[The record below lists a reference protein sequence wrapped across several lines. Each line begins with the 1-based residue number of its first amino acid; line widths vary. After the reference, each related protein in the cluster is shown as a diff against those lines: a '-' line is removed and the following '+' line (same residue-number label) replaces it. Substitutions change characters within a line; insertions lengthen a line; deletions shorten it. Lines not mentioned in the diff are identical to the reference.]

1 MPSKIRIV
9 LEGYARYRDG
19 KKWKKRY
26 CVLSL
31 SPTTPDALHL
41 YITKSYDDFAAYR
54 NSGSVL
60 TAMLPPVRK
69 LHELP
74 ISPESRA
81 LLSDTPNIIQRS
93 SDHNQNTLT
102 SQSST
107 LANYCPSITTSSGPL
122 INTAA
127 HSYNTASGNTLSGLA
142 TASNLASSVGGP
154 APVDEIT
161 GFESGYH
168 MDKESNIIVLIGG
181 SSVYALALAGMDEMF
196 CWADNLARIVVD
208 NRFRVTLR
216 HSGDGSKLFQGLQGS
231 LHVQHW
237 RLCLIGEPSTGC
249 KFICNWR
256 LDHVDKAYTMTMP
269 AQSANQLL
277 SNNSN
282 NNSTSTSTI
291 TTTSNSMTGITNN
304 STTFISANLTTPAP
318 SISSSSFNT
327 GNPLNLD
334 HHRTGSR
341 TGLTTMST
349 VPTTT
354 LITSPSTTAFNNP
367 NKYLFFMECSPA
379 SGKGRG
385 SYIFEIDGSRLAELT
400 IAIEQFTALRYNPNL
415 KPATCAEASQLTVTA
430 QSNLGTTNFGTIDRC
445 NKNDNLFRN
454 GNPPICTT
462 IPTNIGSSVI
472 DDLGIASSS
481 FSSDTSSNPRSVSPT
496 HHHQQQQQLTKRR
509 SRDSI
514 FNPLRKISSGH
525 HNFNLFKANDYQSST
540 IDRLFSKQT
549 MSQFIVTTA
558 TTTTTINTATTTTSG
573 TEQSLVPVL
582 HSKYSWNFQRTSSL
596 SPPDMI
602 VNDSIL
608 DSYNPNSL
616 SRFDHLHEN
625 SFKEQFNLSGGG
637 GVSVVAT
644 TIGVTTNDN
653 IQEGN
658 NSPIEILNSLD
669 KTSHNAGDFSTVS
682 NPDQSS
688 MSNSNNNN
696 NPLTSSICSCSP
708 LWNTG
713 TNNNSNTFP
722 ISSSSRLVDDVN
734 VSSSSSS
741 SSLMIGRD
749 IIRNMSETNYFLDDN
764 IQVAKVAAGLIISK
778 KPPYYHHHQQQ
789 HCSGSGYPTR
799 ISGLTPVSTIFTGA
813 SNTTSTSTACG
824 AVKTGNCKQ
833 SLPSTVPSFRF
844 SSTSSTRHHRHTHHH
859 RFIFDGPNSSGNQSS
874 SGCSTTAVL
883 PSVPIPSIGTNSDI
897 NHNFMHS
904 SLSSSSEYNRTQLHP
919 ESLLS
924 KQRQYSQQ
932 YHNSLLNFISSC
944 QTYNSLNTSTSDLNC
959 STTTTSSSVESTLD
973 QVDNNK
979 NICDT
984 DKNITNTTT
993 TTTTTCVTSIRNS
1006 SNHEIFTADE
1016 DYWDLRDNSNCQ
1028 HKLIIQ
1034 SSKMD
1039 STIVGVA
1046 DTSKES
1052 DNLCVMTGAIPSD
1065 SVELHTCKESSPYPC
1080 ELNQFTNTPFIY
1092 PHFYLSSIEPSQCIY
1107 RHRLQQYRVCNCI
1120 SLLRRSFSANSNI
1133 QFIDLSNN
1141 DLQIFNFRPSLTLRT
1156 MRSLDSCIVPRSKS
1170 INDNSSIEK
1179 TIGAT
1184 DHDSKLYRTLQSYST
1199 NPHISVQSPLCKSFC
1214 GGRFQKIHR
1223 LFHRK
1228 QHSQSHDN
1236 LECSK
1241 TSVDRSK
1248 LLNDI
1253 DFDTQLWDEV
1263 KSKHIL
1269 CTNIPFW
1276 NCTGNDA
1283 DTDETHENRFD
1294 RILDLSYRIF
1304 ICPRH
1309 GVQSLHWNF
1318 SSDDGQ
1324 QHISRLNTSRRDS
1337 VFQSKKLL
1345 KSTPVN
1351 QKHSNVSTLLP
1362 HLLNSIA
1369 LPRPLSLVRLTTEKS
1384 KYHCRKSFEH
1394 YIKNKESK
1402 VTNLNF
1408 DKDSNDGN
1416 NDITSSIIDVTSSHT
1431 LPKNKISHSLP
1442 PSNTTISSSTLTN
1455 QSYSFSPNNNYY
1467 YYAPISNRCPSLIS
1481 LNSSSCSE
1489 PCLSKIN
1496 LIHSLSS
1503 SFSVDYNHELLEGR
1517 KLLSLNKDTS
1527 ESSNNSQQYE
1537 SLISS
1542 SSLSR
1547 NMKERNNNNNDS
1559 MLSDAQKLCHSEM
1572 MTVGS
1577 SVLLSSP
1584 SSSPPIPSI
1593 DLKYHPLFRCN
1604 NTVEKSLVGSLS
1616 NYCDVEFL
1624 NELRL
1629 HLLRMNSHHNVISN
1643 NNNMPGQIESSQQ
1656 RKNVND
1662 IVGENVTCIHD
1673 MQHGSNDDSDML
1685 QSSLYSDKQTQSLSS
1700 SASSSGGLTTTKSS
1714 DITWSKALYGNSTI
1728 DSNINES
1735 NYSINQLSCN
1745 SSTSNSNN
1753 RQSYLSKL
1761 FDRSFSSNAKS
1772 LSPSIISPTI
1782 RANTLPTTRILRQQS
1797 IDHKN
1802 TWNNINNH
1810 LICVNSSKVDTTN
1823 QDIIANGNSINQKVN
1838 NRLYFLHHSDHRNSA
1853 MQDNHHHFKI
1863 NTTISSDKANNVL
1876 TRKFSHQ
1883 SEIDHFS
1890 RIMTTNI
1897 SSSNNNNKNNVNR
1910 RSRKSDEQLNDKSTL
1925 SSCNVEQQIPVEYP
1939 VYNNLIEL
1947 RENVRPLSNDG
1958 VGSMLTYDLK
1968 SIPSLLSSVITSI
1981 SGSLP
1986 SESLLSSQSLHVT
1999 INEDNGFQHH
2009 HLNQSTT
2016 ANYVNLPMF
2025 WSNHHS
2031 TTTPTPSSMFSRSST
2046 SCQRQHST
2054 DVTTTATTTIEPRL
2068 YANIMPSNTTSKY
2081 QSVRNKQQSKTD
2093 FSLLSKNH
2101 IRHSGSGIPPSVAD
2115 CTGNSSSSSNSSLT
2129 GESQMPS
2136 GVVIDHNSKIMDI
2149 SEKSHSLDPTSV
2161 INLIPTTTATIPQY
2175 CPVAVVAR
2183 AQEAA
2188 NLPTNS
2194 DYSNLPDEVRDPS
2207 RNYAMVDLRP
2217 SPASSTI
2224 PPAELT
2230 LNIIQHHNDNRTGQF
2245 TTCNSSSTS
2254 TGSSSSGD
2262 CTSDAATL
2270 TSDTIESYETI
2281 GASNNNHS
2289 YNNSKLNKLKTKN
2302 SIDTDSY
2309 GGRGDDDN
2317 LLTGSISSSRRR
2329 HSHSLSSVTTTDHPS
2344 ILLNYI
2350 HVIAASNG
2358 RFTSLTTTTDGT
2370 VQLSGPCSVGDSNH
2384 NHNNKSLICD
2394 FGNSPNSS
2402 NSSSSALGG
2411 VTSSS
2416 SSSHS
2421 TGSSLVP
2428 VSSTSF
2434 GDTFSCRSMTSSGIS
2449 SVEGGGGVAVSDM
2462 IELSS
2467 CSPSDENCVNYTQ
2480 IDFARTMALGE
2491 LSGDIMAQ
2499 ENQMLHKLPSTA
2511 TGIRIA
2517 NRWSSSSSNK
2527 IDRTTSVKKTLCRS
2541 IRLIGRG
2548 TRKKV
2553 G

>member
-9 LEGYARYRDG
+9 SEGYARYRDG

-60 TAMLPPVRK
+60 TAMLPAVRK

-93 SDHNQNTLT
+93 SDHNHILSVYQNTLT

-107 LANYCPSITTSSGPL
+107 LANYCSPITNSSGPL

-216 HSGDGSKLFQGLQGS
+216 HTGDGSKLFQGLQGS

-237 RLCLIGEPSTGC
+237 RLCLVGEPSTGC

-269 AQSANQLL
+269 AQTANQFL

-282 NNSTSTSTI
+282 INSTNTSTTTTTI
-291 TTTSNSMTGITNN
+291 TTSNSTTGITNN
-304 STTFISANLTTPAP
+304 STTYVSTNLTTTSAS

-341 TGLTTMST
+341 TGLTTIST
-349 VPTTT
+349 VPTTST
-354 LITSPSTTAFNNP
+354 MITSPSTNAFNNP

-385 SYIFEIDGSRLAELT
+385 SYIFEIDGSRLVELT

-445 NKNDNLFRN
+445 NKNDNLFHN
-454 GNPPICTT
+454 SNPPICTT
-462 IPTNIGSSVI
+462 MQTNIGNSTI

-496 HHHQQQQQLTKRR
+496 HHHQQQQLTKRR

-525 HNFNLFKANDYQSST
+525 HNFNLFKTNDYQSST

-549 MSQFIVTTA
+549 MSQFMITTA
-558 TTTTTINTATTTTSG
+558 TITTTTTTTTTTTSTINTAATTTSS
-573 TEQSLVPVL
+573 TEQSSVPVL
-582 HSKYSWNFQRTSSL
+582 HSKCSWNFQRTSSL

-608 DSYNPNSL
+608 DNYNPNSL
-616 SRFDHLHEN
+616 SRCDRLHQN

-644 TIGVTTNDN
+644 TIGVTTTTNHNSN

-658 NSPIEILNSLD
+658 NSPIEIMNSLN
-669 KTSHNAGDFSTVS
+669 KTSHNVSDFSTVS
-682 NPDQSS
+682 NPDQSV

-696 NPLTSSICSCSP
+696 NPLTSFICSCSP
-708 LWNTG
+708 LCNTG
-713 TNNNSNTFP
+713 TNNNNTFP

-734 VSSSSSS
+734 VLSSSSS
-741 SSLMIGRD
+741 SSLMIGND
-749 IIRNMSETNYFLDDN
+749 IIENMSETNYFLDDN

-778 KPPYYHHHQQQ
+778 KPPYYHHQQQ

-799 ISGLTPVSTIFTGA
+799 ISGLTPASTIFAGV
-813 SNTTSTSTACG
+813 SNMTNTTTSTVCG
-824 AVKTGNCKQ
+824 AVTTGNCKQ
-833 SLPSTVPSFRF
+833 PLPSTVPSFRV
-844 SSTSSTRHHRHTHHH
+844 SSTTSTRHHQHTHH

-883 PSVPIPSIGTNSDI
+883 PSVPIPSIGTDSGI
-897 NHNFMHS
+897 NIHNFMHS
-904 SLSSSSEYNRTQLHP
+904 SLSSSSSEYNRTQLYP
-919 ESLLS
+919 ESLLP

-944 QTYNSLNTSTSDLNC
+944 QISDSLNTSTSDLNC

-973 QVDNNK
+973 QVDSNK
-979 NICDT
+979 NICNT
-984 DKNITNTTT
+984 DKTITNTTT
-993 TTTTTCVTSIRNS
+993 ITTGCSNTTTTTSVTSNRNS

-1016 DYWDLRDNSNCQ
+1016 DYWDLRDSSNCH
-1028 HKLIIQ
+1028 HKSIQ

-1039 STIVGVA
+1039 STIVGVT
-1046 DTSKES
+1046 DTSNKS
-1052 DNLCVMTGAIPSD
+1052 DNLCVMPGTIPSD
-1065 SVELHTCKESSPYPC
+1065 SVELQTCTESPSNPC
-1080 ELNQFTNTPFIY
+1080 ELNRFTNTSFVY

-1120 SLLRRSFSANSNI
+1120 SLLRRSLSANSNI

-1141 DLQIFNFRPSLTLRT
+1141 DLQIVNYRPSLTLRT
-1156 MRSLDSCIVPRSKS
+1156 MCSFDSSIVSRRKT
-1170 INDNSSIEK
+1170 IDDNSLVENN
-1179 TIGAT
+1179 TAAT
-1184 DHDSKLYRTLQSYST
+1184 DRDSKLCRTLRSFST
-1199 NPHISVQSPLCKSFC
+1199 NPHISVHSSLCKSFC

-1236 LECSK
+1236 LQYGK
-1241 TSVDRSK
+1241 TSMDRSE
-1248 LLNDI
+1248 LLNDM
-1253 DFDTQLWDEV
+1253 DFDAQLWDEV
-1263 KSKHIL
+1263 KSKKNL
-1269 CTNIPFW
+1269 CTNIPSW
-1276 NCTGNDA
+1276 NCTNDDA
-1283 DTDETHENRFD
+1283 DTNDTHENRFD
-1294 RILDLSYRIF
+1294 RNLDLSCRIF

-1318 SSDDGQ
+1318 SSDDAQ
-1324 QHISRLNTSRRDS
+1324 QHISRLNTSRKDS
-1337 VFQSKKLL
+1337 VPQSKKLL
-1345 KSTPVN
+1345 KSTLIN
-1351 QKHSNVSTLLP
+1351 QKHSKVSTLPP
-1362 HLLNSIA
+1362 HFLNPIA

-1384 KYHCRKSFEH
+1384 KYYCRKSSEH

-1402 VTNLNF
+1402 VTNSNF
-1408 DKDSNDGN
+1408 DEESNDGN
-1416 NDITSSIIDVTSSHT
+1416 NDITSLIIDVTSSHT
-1431 LPKNKISHSLP
+1431 LPKNKISHSLL
-1442 PSNTTISSSTLTN
+1442 PSHTTISSTIIN
-1455 QSYSFSPNNNYY
+1455 QLYTYSPNNNNYY

-1481 LNSSSCSE
+1481 LNSSPCSE

-1503 SFSVDYNHELLEGR
+1503 FSVDYNHD
-1517 KLLSLNKDTS
+1517 LSLNNNTS
-1527 ESSNNSQQYE
+1527 KSFNNSQHYE

-1542 SSLSR
+1542 LSLSQ
-1547 NMKERNNNNNDS
+1547 NMKERNNNDS
-1559 MLSDAQKLCHSEM
+1559 MLSDVQKSCQSEI
-1572 MTVGS
+1572 MTGGS

-1584 SSSPPIPSI
+1584 SSSPPIPST
-1593 DLKYHPLFRCN
+1593 DLKYHPLFRDN

-1629 HLLRMNSHHNVISN
+1629 YLLRMNSHHNVIGN
-1643 NNNMPGQIESSQQ
+1643 NIIPGLIESSQQ
-1656 RKNVND
+1656 RKQNVSDND
-1662 IVGENVTCIHD
+1662 TVGENVTCIRD
-1673 MQHGSNDDSDML
+1673 MHHGSNDDSDIL
-1685 QSSLYSDKQTQSLSS
+1685 QLSLHSDKQTQSLSS

-1714 DITWSKALYGNSTI
+1714 DITWSKALYGNSLI
-1728 DSNINES
+1728 DSNINEP
-1735 NYSINQLSCN
+1735 NYSTNQLSCN
-1745 SSTSNSNN
+1745 SSTSNN

-1761 FDRSFSSNAKS
+1761 FDRSISSNVKS
-1772 LSPSIISPTI
+1772 LSPSIFSPTI

-1797 IDHKN
+1797 INHKN
-1802 TWNNINNH
+1802 TWNNSNTH

-1823 QDIIANGNSINQKVN
+1823 QDIVSNSNSISSTNQKVN
-1838 NRLYFLHHSDHRNSA
+1838 NRLHFLHRSDRQNSTV
-1853 MQDNHHHFKI
+1853 QDSHHHFKI
-1863 NTTISSDKANNVL
+1863 NTTINSDKLNNVL

-1890 RIMTTNI
+1890 RIITTNT

-1910 RSRKSDEQLNDKSTL
+1910 RSRKSNVQPNDKSTL
-1925 SSCNVEQQIPVEYP
+1925 SNYNVEQQIPVEYP

-1947 RENVRPLSNDG
+1947 RESARSLSNDG
-1958 VGSMLTYDLK
+1958 VGSMLTHGLK
-1968 SIPSLLSSVITSI
+1968 SIPSLQSSVITST
-1981 SGSLP
+1981 SGSLQ
-1986 SESLLSSQSLHVT
+1986 SESST
-1999 INEDNGFQHH
+1999 INEDNSYHH
-2009 HLNQSTT
+2009 HHPNQSTT

-2025 WSNHHS
+2025 WSSNQS
-2031 TTTPTPSSMFSRSST
+2031 TTTTTPSSMFSRSSA
-2046 SCQRQHST
+2046 SFQRQHST
-2054 DVTTTATTTIEPRL
+2054 DVTTTVTTTIEPRL
-2068 YANIMPSNTTSKY
+2068 YANLMPFNTTGKY
-2081 QSVRNKQQSKTD
+2081 QSVKNKQQHNKTD

-2101 IRHSGSGIPPSVAD
+2101 IRYSGVGTPPSVAD
-2115 CTGNSSSSSNSSLT
+2115 CTGNSSSSSNSSLN
-2129 GESQMPS
+2129 GESQLPS
-2136 GVVIDHNSKIMDI
+2136 GVIIDHNSKIMDI
-2149 SEKSHSLDPTSV
+2149 SNKSHFLDPTSV
-2161 INLIPTTTATIPQY
+2161 INFIPTTTSTIPQY

-2183 AQEAA
+2183 ARAA
-2188 NLPTNS
+2188 ENLPSNS
-2194 DYSNLPDEVRDPS
+2194 DYSNLPDE
-2207 RNYAMVDLRP
+2207 
-2217 SPASSTI
+2217 
-2224 PPAELT
+2224 
-2230 LNIIQHHNDNRTGQF
+2230 
-2245 TTCNSSSTS
+2245 
-2254 TGSSSSGD
+2254 
-2262 CTSDAATL
+2262 
-2270 TSDTIESYETI
+2270 
-2281 GASNNNHS
+2281 
-2289 YNNSKLNKLKTKN
+2289 
-2302 SIDTDSY
+2302 
-2309 GGRGDDDN
+2309 
-2317 LLTGSISSSRRR
+2317 
-2329 HSHSLSSVTTTDHPS
+2329 
-2344 ILLNYI
+2344 
-2350 HVIAASNG
+2350 
-2358 RFTSLTTTTDGT
+2358 
-2370 VQLSGPCSVGDSNH
+2370 
-2384 NHNNKSLICD
+2384 
-2394 FGNSPNSS
+2394 
-2402 NSSSSALGG
+2402 
-2411 VTSSS
+2411 
-2416 SSSHS
+2416 
-2421 TGSSLVP
+2421 
-2428 VSSTSF
+2428 
-2434 GDTFSCRSMTSSGIS
+2434 
-2449 SVEGGGGVAVSDM
+2449 
-2462 IELSS
+2462 
-2467 CSPSDENCVNYTQ
+2467 
-2480 IDFARTMALGE
+2480 
-2491 LSGDIMAQ
+2491 
-2499 ENQMLHKLPSTA
+2499 
-2511 TGIRIA
+2511 
-2517 NRWSSSSSNK
+2517 
-2527 IDRTTSVKKTLCRS
+2527 
-2541 IRLIGRG
+2541 
-2548 TRKKV
+2548 
-2553 G
+2553 

>member
-1 MPSKIRIV
+1 
-9 LEGYARYRDG
+9 
-19 KKWKKRY
+19 
-26 CVLSL
+26 
-31 SPTTPDALHL
+31 
-41 YITKSYDDFAAYR
+41 
-54 NSGSVL
+54 
-60 TAMLPPVRK
+60 MLPAVRK

-81 LLSDTPNIIQRS
+81 LLNDTPNIIQRS
-93 SDHNQNTLT
+93 SDHNHTLSVYQNTLT
-102 SQSST
+102 SQPST
-107 LANYCPSITTSSGPL
+107 LANYCSSITTSSGPL

-154 APVDEIT
+154 SPVDEIT

-269 AQSANQLL
+269 AQSANQFL

-282 NNSTSTSTI
+282 INSPNTSSSTTTI
-291 TTTSNSMTGITNN
+291 TTTTSNSTTGITNN
-304 STTFISANLTTPAP
+304 STSYVSTSLTTSAS

-334 HHRTGSR
+334 HHRNGSR
-341 TGLTTMST
+341 TGLTTIST
-349 VPTTT
+349 VPATTT
-354 LITSPSTTAFNNP
+354 TMITSPSTTALNNP

-385 SYIFEIDGSRLAELT
+385 SYIFEIDGSRLVELT

-445 NKNDNLFRN
+445 NKNDNLFHN
-454 GNPPICTT
+454 SNPPICTT
-462 IPTNIGSSVI
+462 IQKNNGSSTI

-496 HHHQQQQQLTKRR
+496 HHHQQQQLTKRR

-525 HNFNLFKANDYQSST
+525 HNFNLFKTNDYQSST

-549 MSQFIVTTA
+549 MSQFMITTA
-558 TTTTTINTATTTTSG
+558 TITTTTTTTTSTINTANTTTSG
-573 TEQSLVPVL
+573 TEQSSVPVL
-582 HSKYSWNFQRTSSL
+582 HSKCSWNFQRTSSL

-608 DSYNPNSL
+608 DNYNPNSL
-616 SRFDHLHEN
+616 SRYDRLHQN
-625 SFKEQFNLSGGG
+625 SFKEQFNISGGG
-637 GVSVVAT
+637 GLSVVAT
-644 TIGVTTNDN
+644 TIGVTTATNHNNN

-658 NSPIEILNSLD
+658 NSPIEIMNSLN
-669 KTSHNAGDFSTVS
+669 KTSHNVSDFSTVS
-682 NPDQSS
+682 NPDQSV
-688 MSNSNNNN
+688 MSNNNNNN
-696 NPLTSSICSCSP
+696 NPLTSFICSCSP
-708 LWNTG
+708 LCNTG
-713 TNNNSNTFP
+713 TNNNSNNTFP
-722 ISSSSRLVDDVN
+722 MSSSSRLVDDVN
-734 VSSSSSS
+734 VLSSSSS
-741 SSLMIGRD
+741 SSLMIGHD
-749 IIRNMSETNYFLDDN
+749 IIENMSETNYFLDDN

-789 HCSGSGYPTR
+789 HFSGSGYPTR
-799 ISGLTPVSTIFTGA
+799 ISGLTPASTIFSGVSNMT
-813 SNTTSTSTACG
+813 NTTNSTICG
-824 AVKTGNCKQ
+824 AVTTGNSKQ
-833 SLPSTVPSFRF
+833 PLPSTVPSFRV
-844 SSTSSTRHHRHTHHH
+844 SSTTSTRHHPHTHHH

-883 PSVPIPSIGTNSDI
+883 PSVPIPSIGTDSGI
-897 NHNFMHS
+897 NIHNFMHS
-904 SLSSSSEYNRTQLHP
+904 SLSSSSSEYNRTQLYP
-919 ESLLS
+919 ESLLP
-924 KQRQYSQQ
+924 KRRQDSQQ

-944 QTYNSLNTSTSDLNC
+944 QISDSLNTSTSDLNF

-973 QVDNNK
+973 QVDNNE
-979 NICDT
+979 NICNT
-984 DKNITNTTT
+984 DKTITNTTTITTGSSST

-1006 SNHEIFTADE
+1006 PNHEIFTADE
-1016 DYWDLRDNSNCQ
+1016 DYWDLRDSSNCQ
-1028 HKLIIQ
+1028 HKLIQ
-1034 SSKMD
+1034 SSKVD
-1039 STIVGVA
+1039 STVVGVTDA
-1046 DTSKES
+1046 SNTS
-1052 DNLCVMTGAIPSD
+1052 DNLCVMTGTIPSD
-1065 SVELHTCKESSPYPC
+1065 SVELHTCTESSSNPC
-1080 ELNQFTNTPFIY
+1080 ELNQFTNTSFVY
-1092 PHFYLSSIEPSQCIY
+1092 PHFNMSSIEPGQCIY

-1141 DLQIFNFRPSLTLRT
+1141 DLQIVNFRPSFTLRT
-1156 MRSLDSCIVPRSKS
+1156 MCSLDSSIVSRTKT
-1170 INDNSSIEK
+1170 INDNGLVEN
-1179 TIGAT
+1179 TTAAT
-1184 DHDSKLYRTLQSYST
+1184 DHNSKLCRTLRSFST
-1199 NPHISVQSPLCKSFC
+1199 NPHISITSPLCKSFC

-1236 LECSK
+1236 LQSGK
-1241 TSVDRSK
+1241 TSMDRSE
-1248 LLNDI
+1248 LLNDM
-1253 DFDTQLWDEV
+1253 DFDVQLWDEA
-1263 KSKHIL
+1263 KSKKKL
-1269 CTNIPFW
+1269 CTNIPSW
-1276 NCTGNDA
+1276 NCTSEDA
-1283 DTDETHENRFD
+1283 DTNDTHENRFD
-1294 RILDLSYRIF
+1294 RNLDLWCRIF

-1318 SSDDGQ
+1318 SSDDAQ
-1324 QHISRLNTSRRDS
+1324 QHISRLNTSRKDS
-1337 VFQSKKLL
+1337 VPQSKKHL
-1345 KSTPVN
+1345 KSTFDN
-1351 QKHSNVSTLLP
+1351 QKHSKVSTLP
-1362 HLLNSIA
+1362 AHFLNTTA

-1384 KYHCRKSFEH
+1384 KYHCRKSSEH
-1394 YIKNKESK
+1394 NIKNKESK

-1408 DKDSNDGN
+1408 DEDSSVGN
-1416 NDITSSIIDVTSSHT
+1416 SDITSLIIDVTSSHT
-1431 LPKNKISHSLP
+1431 LPKNKISHSLL
-1442 PSNTTISSSTLTN
+1442 PSHTTISSTIIN
-1455 QSYSFSPNNNYY
+1455 QLYSYSPNNNNYY
-1467 YYAPISNRCPSLIS
+1467 YYTPVSNRCPSLIS
-1481 LNSSSCSE
+1481 LNSSPCSE

-1503 SFSVDYNHELLEGR
+1503 SFGVDYNHD
-1517 KLLSLNKDTS
+1517 LSLNNNTS
-1527 ESSNNSQQYE
+1527 KSLLSSP
-1537 SLISS
+1537 
-1542 SSLSR
+1542 SLSQ
-1547 NMKERNNNNNDS
+1547 NMKGRNNNDDS
-1559 MLSDAQKLCHSEM
+1559 MLSDVQKSFHSEM
-1572 MTVGS
+1572 MTGGS

-1584 SSSPPIPSI
+1584 SSSPPMPSI

-1629 HLLRMNSHHNVISN
+1629 YLLRMNSHHNDIGN
-1643 NNNMPGQIESSQQ
+1643 NNISGLIESSQQ
-1656 RKNVND
+1656 RKQNVND
-1662 IVGENVTCIHD
+1662 NDTIGENVTCIRD
-1673 MQHGSNDDSDML
+1673 MHHGSNDDSDIL
-1685 QSSLYSDKQTQSLSS
+1685 QLSLHSDKQTQSLSS
-1700 SASSSGGLTTTKSS
+1700 SASSSGGLITTKRS
-1714 DITWSKALYGNSTI
+1714 DITRSKALYGNNTI
-1728 DSNINES
+1728 DSNINEP
-1735 NYSINQLSCN
+1735 NYSTNQLSCN
-1745 SSTSNSNN
+1745 SST

-1761 FDRSFSSNAKS
+1761 FDRSISSNVKS
-1772 LSPSIISPTI
+1772 LSPSIFSPTI

-1797 IDHKN
+1797 INHKS
-1802 TWNNINNH
+1802 TWNNGNNH

-1823 QDIIANGNSINQKVN
+1823 QDILANSNSISSINQKVD
-1838 NRLYFLHHSDHRNSA
+1838 NRLHFSYRSDHRNSTV
-1853 MQDNHHHFKI
+1853 QDKHHFKM
-1863 NTTISSDKANNVL
+1863 NTTISNDKLNSLL

-1883 SEIDHFS
+1883 PEIDHFS
-1890 RIMTTNI
+1890 RIITTNT
-1897 SSSNNNNKNNVNR
+1897 SSSNNNNKSNANR
-1910 RSRKSDEQLNDKSTL
+1910 RSRKSNEQPSDKSTL
-1925 SSCNVEQQIPVEYP
+1925 SNCNVEQQMPVEYP

-1947 RENVRPLSNDG
+1947 RESARSLSNDG
-1958 VGSMLTYDLK
+1958 VGSMLTYGLK
-1968 SIPSLLSSVITSI
+1968 SIPSLQSSLITST
-1981 SGSLP
+1981 SGSLQ
-1986 SESLLSSQSLHVT
+1986 SESSLSSQSLHVT
-1999 INEDNGFQHH
+1999 TNEDNSYHH
-2009 HLNQSTT
+2009 HHHPNQSTT

-2031 TTTPTPSSMFSRSST
+2031 TTAITTTPTPSSMFSRSST

-2054 DVTTTATTTIEPRL
+2054 DVTTTVTTTIEPRL
-2068 YANIMPSNTTSKY
+2068 YANIMPLNTTSKY
-2081 QSVRNKQQSKTD
+2081 QSARNKQQHNKTD
-2093 FSLLSKNH
+2093 LSLLSKNH
-2101 IRHSGSGIPPSVAD
+2101 IRYSGVGTPPSVAD
-2115 CTGNSSSSSNSSLT
+2115 FTGNSSNSSLN
-2129 GESQMPS
+2129 GESQLPS
-2136 GVVIDHNSKIMDI
+2136 GVIIDHNSKITDI
-2149 SEKSHSLDPTSV
+2149 SNKSHSLDPNSV
-2161 INLIPTTTATIPQY
+2161 TNFIPTTTSSIIPQY
-2175 CPVAVVAR
+2175 CPVAVVASAR
-2183 AQEAA
+2183 AAA

-2224 PPAELT
+2224 PPTELT
-2230 LNIIQHHNDNRTGQF
+2230 LNIIHHHNDHRTGQF

-2254 TGSSSSGD
+2254 TGSSSSSGD

-2281 GASNNNHS
+2281 GASNNNNS
-2289 YNNSKLNKLKTKN
+2289 YNNSKLNKLKAKN

-2309 GGRGDDDN
+2309 GGGGIRGEDGN
-2317 LLTGSISSSRRR
+2317 LLTSSISSSRRR

-2350 HVIAASNG
+2350 HVIAASNN
-2358 RFTSLTTTTDGT
+2358 RFTSITTTADDA

-2402 NSSSSALGG
+2402 NSSSSGLG

-2416 SSSHS
+2416 SSS

-2449 SVEGGGGVAVSDM
+2449 SVEGGGVVVSDM
-2462 IELSS
+2462 VELSS
-2467 CSPSDENCVNYTQ
+2467 CSPPDENCVNYTQ

-2499 ENQMLHKLPSTA
+2499 ENQTFHKLPSTT

-2517 NRWSSSSSNK
+2517 NRWSSSNSNK

>member
-1 MPSKIRIV
+1 
-9 LEGYARYRDG
+9 
-19 KKWKKRY
+19 
-26 CVLSL
+26 
-31 SPTTPDALHL
+31 
-41 YITKSYDDFAAYR
+41 
-54 NSGSVL
+54 
-60 TAMLPPVRK
+60 
-69 LHELP
+69 
-74 ISPESRA
+74 
-81 LLSDTPNIIQRS
+81 
-93 SDHNQNTLT
+93 
-102 SQSST
+102 
-107 LANYCPSITTSSGPL
+107 
-122 INTAA
+122 
-127 HSYNTASGNTLSGLA
+127 
-142 TASNLASSVGGP
+142 
-154 APVDEIT
+154 
-161 GFESGYH
+161 
-168 MDKESNIIVLIGG
+168 
-181 SSVYALALAGMDEMF
+181 MF
-196 CWADNLARIVVD
+196 
-208 NRFRVTLR
+208 
-216 HSGDGSKLFQGLQGS
+216 
-231 LHVQHW
+231 
-237 RLCLIGEPSTGC
+237 
-249 KFICNWR
+249 
-256 LDHVDKAYTMTMP
+256 
-269 AQSANQLL
+269 
-277 SNNSN
+277 
-282 NNSTSTSTI
+282 
-291 TTTSNSMTGITNN
+291 
-304 STTFISANLTTPAP
+304 
-318 SISSSSFNT
+318 
-327 GNPLNLD
+327 
-334 HHRTGSR
+334 
-341 TGLTTMST
+341 
-349 VPTTT
+349 
-354 LITSPSTTAFNNP
+354 
-367 NKYLFFMECSPA
+367 
-379 SGKGRG
+379 
-385 SYIFEIDGSRLAELT
+385 IFENYFL
-400 IAIEQFTALRYNPNL
+400 
-415 KPATCAEASQLTVTA
+415 
-430 QSNLGTTNFGTIDRC
+430 
-445 NKNDNLFRN
+445 
-454 GNPPICTT
+454 
-462 IPTNIGSSVI
+462 
-472 DDLGIASSS
+472 
-481 FSSDTSSNPRSVSPT
+481 
-496 HHHQQQQQLTKRR
+496 
-509 SRDSI
+509 
-514 FNPLRKISSGH
+514 
-525 HNFNLFKANDYQSST
+525 
-540 IDRLFSKQT
+540 
-549 MSQFIVTTA
+549 
-558 TTTTTINTATTTTSG
+558 
-573 TEQSLVPVL
+573 
-582 HSKYSWNFQRTSSL
+582 
-596 SPPDMI
+596 
-602 VNDSIL
+602 
-608 DSYNPNSL
+608 
-616 SRFDHLHEN
+616 
-625 SFKEQFNLSGGG
+625 
-637 GVSVVAT
+637 
-644 TIGVTTNDN
+644 
-653 IQEGN
+653 GN

-722 ISSSSRLVDDVN
+722 ISSSSRLIDDVN

-979 NICDT
+979 NI
-984 DKNITNTTT
+984 
-993 TTTTTCVTSIRNS
+993 S
-1006 SNHEIFTADE
+1006 DE

-1408 DKDSNDGN
+1408 DKDSND
-1416 NDITSSIIDVTSSHT
+1416 
-1431 LPKNKISHSLP
+1431 
-1442 PSNTTISSSTLTN
+1442 
-1455 QSYSFSPNNNYY
+1455 
-1467 YYAPISNRCPSLIS
+1467 
-1481 LNSSSCSE
+1481 
-1489 PCLSKIN
+1489 
-1496 LIHSLSS
+1496 
-1503 SFSVDYNHELLEGR
+1503 DYNHELLEGR

-1547 NMKERNNNNNDS
+1547 NMKERNNNNND
-1559 MLSDAQKLCHSEM
+1559 
-1572 MTVGS
+1572 
-1577 SVLLSSP
+1577 
-1584 SSSPPIPSI
+1584 I
-1593 DLKYHPLFRCN
+1593 
-1604 NTVEKSLVGSLS
+1604 GSLS

-1999 INEDNGFQHH
+1999 INEDNGYQHH

-2230 LNIIQHHNDNRTGQF
+2230 LNIIQHHNDNRT
-2245 TTCNSSSTS
+2245 
-2254 TGSSSSGD
+2254 
-2262 CTSDAATL
+2262 ATL